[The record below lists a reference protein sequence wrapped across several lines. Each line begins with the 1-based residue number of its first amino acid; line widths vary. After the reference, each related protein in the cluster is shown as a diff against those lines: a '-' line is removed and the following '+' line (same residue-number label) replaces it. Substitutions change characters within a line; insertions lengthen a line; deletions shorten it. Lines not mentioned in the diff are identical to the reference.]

1 MCNYDD
7 YRADGC
13 CTCRSNCCLWIVSAI
28 IGALFLFTLGLILGT
43 VFAET
48 FFPALSALIVLAVAL
63 FVMAIAFAIV
73 AICKR
78 CY

>member
-1 MCNYDD
+1 MCNYDNYD
-7 YRADGC
+7 NNICY
-13 CTCRSNCCLWIVSAI
+13 CRNKVCLWIVAAI

-63 FVMAIAFAIV
+63 FVMSVAFIIL

-78 CY
+78 C